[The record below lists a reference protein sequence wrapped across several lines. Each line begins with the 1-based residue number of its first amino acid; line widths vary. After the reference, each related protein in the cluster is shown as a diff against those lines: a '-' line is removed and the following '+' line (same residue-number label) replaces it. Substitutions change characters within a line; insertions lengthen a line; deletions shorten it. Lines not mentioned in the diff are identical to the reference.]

1 MDKIIKSL
9 QQRETKNIV
18 VQRGTS
24 CDVILLAEIVYFEVQ
39 GRKIYIHQRSGKIT
53 DYYDKLDDLEQ
64 RIDGRFFRCHRS
76 YLVNIEYVRGCNA
89 GQVILSQGDA
99 LFPDCVSE
107 I

>member
-9 QQRETKNIV
+9 QQRETKSIV

-24 CDVILLAEIVYFEVQ
+24 CNVILLVEIVYFEVQ
-39 GRKIYIHQRSGKIT
+39 GRKIYIYQSNGKIT
-53 DYYDKLDDLEQ
+53 YYYDKLDDLEQ
-64 RIDGRFFRCHRS
+64 RIDGCFFRCHRS